1 MRPMRGLKRVPLDEC
16 RCSDL
21 ASAAVSGWGKSTS
34 RFRYTLVMTS
44 LKLTAIGN
52 STGLILPKEML
63 ERLRVGR
70 GDSLNV
76 VETPT
81 GILLSPF
88 DPDFNRRMDLAERIM
103 REDRDVLQ
111 RLAQ

>member
-1 MRPMRGLKRVPLDEC
+1 M
-16 RCSDL
+16 
-21 ASAAVSGWGKSTS
+21 
-34 RFRYTLVMTS
+34 RYTFALTV

-52 STGLILPKEML
+52 STGLILPKELL

-76 VETPT
+76 VETLT
-81 GILLSPF
+81 GISSLPF
-88 DPDFNRRMDLAERIM
+88 DPEFDRRMDLAERVM
-103 REDRDVLQ
+103 REDLDVLG

>member
-1 MRPMRGLKRVPLDEC
+1 MRN
-16 RCSDL
+16 L

>member
-1 MRPMRGLKRVPLDEC
+1 
-16 RCSDL
+16 
-21 ASAAVSGWGKSTS
+21 
-34 RFRYTLVMTS
+34 MTS

-81 GILLSPF
+81 GCTVTWRTTAEPS
-88 DPDFNRRMDLAERIM
+88 DPAVDIAARLTASQTVALERI
-103 REDRDVLQ
+103 RAIVESGTP
-111 RLAQ
+111 

>member
-1 MRPMRGLKRVPLDEC
+1 
-16 RCSDL
+16 
-21 ASAAVSGWGKSTS
+21 
-34 RFRYTLVMTS
+34 MTV

-52 STGLILPKEML
+52 STGLILPKELL

-81 GILLSPF
+81 GISLSPF
-88 DPDFNRRMDLAERIM
+88 DPEFDRRMELAERVM
-103 REDRDVLQ
+103 REDRDVLR